1 MAASEKYYHKMP
13 PCPLYDTEGIES
25 WLEDLSQEGLTLQAE
40 RLFFGFLSFVPG
52 PSQSVRYRMEPALKQ
67 QSFWSGDPTC
77 PPEDAIAL
85 HEEFGWEFVI
95 RLGEFYLYRSYDPNA
110 RELSTDPQI
119 QELTLKRLSR
129 RQWTALFF
137 FLLHLGIQIAFGAL
151 GFPVTVFV
159 ALGFFVT
166 ICTLF
171 LLIYFL
177 LEPLLFMIRMSKLL
191 RRIRSGESIHQKKDW
206 RKTKW
211 RYYAMK
217 ILFALASIGFFVGLF
232 AVWIRNNSP
241 IPLSEYA
248 EPLPFVTLED
258 LAGEGSYTPKKF
270 SGFNEVTVWEG
281 LLLPVTY
288 DFSQFG
294 TLTTADGTEMSA
306 HLMITYHEAA
316 SPWMARQMMK
326 EYLRY
331 ADKGKYFDQ
340 VTGIAAGEVTVYS
353 YLNRYGLQTLIFQ
366 HGAIVMEVYLT
377 VYDDDGTYKDLW
389 IQKMA
394 ERLLEQG

>member
-1 MAASEKYYHKMP
+1 MAEPEKYYHKMP

-25 WLEDLSQEGLTLQAE
+25 WLEDLSREGLTLQAE
-40 RLFFGFLSFVPG
+40 ALFFGFLSFVPG
-52 PSQSVRYRMEPALKQ
+52 PAQSVRYRMEPALKQ
-67 QSFWSGDPTC
+67 QSFWSGDPAC

-119 QELTLKRLSR
+119 QEMTLKVLTR

-137 FLLHLGIQIAFGAL
+137 LLLQLGIQIAFGAL
-151 GFPVTVFV
+151 GFPVMAYVSF
-159 ALGFFVT
+159 GFFISFCLV
-166 ICTLF
+166 F
-171 LLIYFL
+171 LLVYFL
-177 LEPLLFMIRMSKLL
+177 LEPLFFMIRMRKLC
-191 RRIRSGESIHQKKDW
+191 RRIRSGDSIHQKKDW

-211 RYYAMK
+211 RHYAIR
-217 ILFALASIGFFVGLF
+217 ILFTLAAIGFFVGLF

-241 IPLSEYA
+241 APLAEYSD
-248 EPLPFVTLED
+248 PLPFVTLDD
-258 LAGEGSYTPKKF
+258 LAGEGSFVQENF
-270 SGFNEVTVWEG
+270 SGFNEITVWED
-281 LLLPVTY
+281 LLLPMTC

-294 TLTTADGTEMSA
+294 TLTTAEGKDMTA
-306 HLMITYHEAA
+306 HLMITYHETA
-316 SPWMARQMMK
+316 SAWMARQIMK
-326 EYLRY
+326 EHLRY
-331 ADKGKYFDQ
+331 ADRGKYFDE
-340 VTGIAAGEVTVYS
+340 VTGIAARNVTVYS
-353 YLNRYGLQTLIFQ
+353 YLGRYGLRTLILQ
-366 HGAIVMEVYLT
+366 YESIVMEVNIT